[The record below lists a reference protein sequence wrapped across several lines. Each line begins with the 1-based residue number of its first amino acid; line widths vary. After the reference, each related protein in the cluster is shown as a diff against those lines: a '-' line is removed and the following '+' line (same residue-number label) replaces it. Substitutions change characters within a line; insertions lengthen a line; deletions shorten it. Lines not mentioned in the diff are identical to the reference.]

1 VHFNR
6 LRLSGFKSFVDAVE
20 LIIEPGMTGIVG
32 PNGCGKSNLIEALRW
47 VMGETS
53 AKKMR
58 GSGMDDVIFS
68 GTTGRPARNIAE
80 VVLQLDN
87 ADRGAPAQ
95 FNDNDEIEILRR
107 IERDSGSDYR
117 INGADVRAR
126 DVQRLFADLATGA
139 HATALVSQGEIG
151 GVINAKPEQRRV
163 LLEEAAGIT
172 GLHSRRHEAELRLR
186 AAETNLE
193 RLDDVMQNMDVQL
206 RGLKRQARQA
216 TRYKNLSGHIRKAQA
231 LLLYLRWTAAEDGWH
246 EARRRLTEADAQ
258 VTELTRGA
266 ARAAADEAGKMETL
280 PPLRQNEAESAARIH
295 RLTLAQERLD
305 EEERQALAL
314 AEQLEMRLQQIRND
328 AARETEHAQDSTAR
342 MESLALEQEEIG
354 ALQATQ
360 QEVVAET
367 EERAAMAGQILD
379 KRERE
384 LELETDRIASEAARR
399 ERLGAEA
406 AELGQRLEQAARR
419 IEDLDGER
427 RSLITISGEDIPSD
441 DSDAELDQLR
451 RAVAAARSETDAAES
466 ARSEAHAVEVAA
478 RDVLQKAEGELARS
492 RAEADALK
500 DLLSVN
506 EDDLWP
512 PLIDSISVD
521 AGFEAALG
529 AALGDDLAVSSDDR
543 APAHWH
549 DLPPLESAPT
559 LPTGAAPLSQHVK
572 APGALNRRMA
582 QIGVVDDQASGDRL
596 RGSLQPGQRLVTLD
610 GALWRWDG
618 YTVRSG
624 AATTATTRL
633 NQRNRLKVL
642 QDEVGERTKTVN
654 EDRQAFAAAQASES
668 QAVAEDNDA
677 RTRLRDTLEELR
689 ACEERRSALTEER
702 ARSESRLAAIDET
715 VTALEAEG
723 ESMRLRQTAVA
734 EELSTLSD
742 PENDRTGLA
751 ALRTDVASLRQEATD
766 AASERRRVEEE
777 AVTRVKRLTAI
788 AEENVYWQQRL
799 DSASSQLE
807 QLATRE
813 AEAGVELEEAKAR
826 PQALSEQ
833 RSGLLEK
840 LADAE
845 SERRKAADVLA
856 QAEAE
861 LAELAQVSKDAQ
873 ATLAEA
879 REERVR
885 MEGLVSQTDQLKSD
899 ISRSMSEALEC
910 TPAEIA
916 SVAEI
921 TEDQDLPDVES
932 VEARLER
939 LKRERENM
947 GPVNL
952 RADAEA
958 EELSEQLD
966 MMQSEREDLE
976 AAIAR
981 LRQGISSLNREGRER
996 MLTAFKTVDGHF
1008 GELFKRLFGGGEA
1021 RLSLVDSDDPL
1032 EAGLEILASPPGKR
1046 LQVMSLLSG
1055 GEQALTALALLFA
1068 VFLTNPAP
1076 VCVLDEVDAPLD
1088 DANVGRFL
1096 DLVEEIA
1103 GDTATRFLIITHNPL
1118 SMARMDRL
1126 FGVTMAERGI
1136 SQLVSVDLA
1145 QAEDLRATAYARN
1158 PYN

>member
-1 VHFNR
+1 MHFNR

-20 LIIEPGMTGIVG
+20 LIIEPGLTGIVG

-68 GTTGRPARNIAE
+68 GTAARPARNIAE

-87 ADRGAPAQ
+87 ADRSAPAQ
-95 FNDNDEIEILRR
+95 FNGNDDIEILRR

-139 HATALVSQGEIG
+139 HTKALVSQGEIG
-151 GVINAKPEQRRV
+151 GVINAKPVQRRL

-231 LLLYLRWTAAEDGWH
+231 LLLYLRWTAAEDSWQ
-246 EARRRLTEADAQ
+246 EARRQLTEADSQ
-258 VTELTRGA
+258 VTELTRDAARGA
-266 ARAAADEAGKMETL
+266 AAEAEKAETL
-280 PPLRQNEAESAARIH
+280 PPLRQDEAVAAVRIH
-295 RLTLAQERLD
+295 RLTLTQDSLD
-305 EEERQALAL
+305 DEERQALTL
-314 AEQLEMRLQQIRND
+314 AKQLEMRLQQIHDD
-328 AARETEHAQDSTAR
+328 AVREGEHAQDSTDR
-342 MESLALEQEEIG
+342 LGSLALEREEIH

-360 QEVVAET
+360 QEAVAQV
-367 EERAAMAGQILD
+367 EERATMARQILD

-384 LELETDRIASEAARR
+384 LELETDRIARESAHR
-399 ERLGAEA
+399 ERLNAEA
-406 AELGQRLEQAARR
+406 ADLGRRFEHSIGRLENLGA
-419 IEDLDGER
+419 ER
-427 RSLITISGEDIPSD
+427 KSLMITSGEEDPND
-441 DSDAELDQLR
+441 DSIAELAQLR
-451 RAVAAARSETDAAES
+451 RAVAAARTATDAAES
-466 ARSEAHAVEVAA
+466 LRSETHTAEISA
-478 RDVLQKAEGELARS
+478 REVLQKAEGELARS
-492 RAEADALK
+492 RAEADALR

-529 AALGDDLAVSSDDR
+529 AALGDDLVVSSDDG
-543 APAHWH
+543 APAHWRG
-549 DLPPLESAPT
+549 LPPFQSPPS
-559 LPTGAAPLSQHVK
+559 LPTDAVPLSQHMK
-572 APGALNRRMA
+572 SPGALNRRMT
-582 QIGVVDDQASGDRL
+582 QIGIVSDQAMGDRL
-596 RGSLQPGQRLVTLD
+596 RNQLQPGQRLVTLD

-633 NQRNRLKVL
+633 NQRNRLKIL
-642 QDEVGERTKTVN
+642 HDEIGHHTKTV
-654 EDRQAFAAAQASES
+654 DKAQKSFAVAHAAEAQAV
-668 QAVAEDNDA
+668 VADNEA
-677 RTRLRDTLEELR
+677 RTRLSDSLEELHN
-689 ACEERRSALTEER
+689 CEERRSVLSEER
-702 ARSESRLAAIDET
+702 ARRESRLAAIDESII
-715 VTALEAEG
+715 ALEADG
-723 ESMRLRQTAVA
+723 EAMRQRQGAIA
-734 EELSTLSD
+734 QDLSKHRD
-742 PENDRTGLA
+742 PEAARNALA
-751 ALRTDVASLRQEATD
+751 ALRTDVAGLRQEEAD
-766 AASERRRVEEE
+766 AASERRRIEVE
-777 AVTRVKRLTAI
+777 AAARVKRQTAI
-788 AEENVYWQQRL
+788 AEEDVYWQQRL
-799 DSASSQLE
+799 GSASSQLE
-807 QLATRE
+807 QLAKRE
-813 AEAGVELEEAKAR
+813 TEANSELELAKAR

-833 RSGLLEK
+833 RSALLEK
-840 LADAE
+840 MANAE
-845 SERRKAADVLA
+845 TERNAAADVLA
-856 QAEAE
+856 QAELE
-861 LAELAQVSKDAQ
+861 LANLVQISKDAQ

-879 REERVR
+879 REKRVR
-885 MEGLVSQTDQLKSD
+885 IEGRVSQSDQLKSD
-899 ISRSMSEALEC
+899 VSRTMREALEC
-910 TPAEIA
+910 TPAEIS

-921 TEDQDLPDVES
+921 TEDKNLPDVEA
-932 VEARLER
+932 VEARHER

-952 RADAEA
+952 RADAES
-958 EELSEQLD
+958 EELSDQLEL
-966 MMQSEREDLE
+966 MQSEREDLE

-981 LRQGISSLNREGRER
+981 LRQGISNLNREGRER
-996 MLTAFKTVDGHF
+996 VLSAFKAVDGHF

-1021 RLSLVDSDDPL
+1021 RLSMVDSDDPL

-1055 GEQALTALALLFA
+1055 GEQALTAIALLFA

-1088 DANVGRFL
+1088 DANVERFL
-1096 DLVEEIA
+1096 DLVGEIA
-1103 GDTATRFLIITHNPL
+1103 RDTATRFLIITHNPL
-1118 SMARMDRL
+1118 SMSHMDRL
-1126 FGVTMAERGI
+1126 FGVTMAERGV

-1145 QAEDLRATAYARN
+1145 QAEDLRATA
-1158 PYN
+1158 

>member
-6 LRLSGFKSFVDAVE
+6 LRLSGFKSFVDPVD

-32 PNGCGKSNLIEALRW
+32 PNGCGKSNLIEGLRW

-95 FNDNDEIEILRR
+95 FNEFDEIEILRR
-107 IERDSGSDYR
+107 IERESGSDYR
-117 INGADVRAR
+117 INGTDVRAR

-139 HATALVSQGEIG
+139 HATALVGQGEIG
-151 GVINAKPEQRRV
+151 RVINAKPEQRRV

-193 RLDDVMQNMDVQL
+193 RLDDVMQNMETQL

-216 TRYKNLSGHIRKAQA
+216 TRYRNLSGHIRKAQA
-231 LLLYLRWTAAEDGWH
+231 LLFYLRWTAAENGWH
-246 EARRRLTEADAQ
+246 EAQHRLSEADAQ
-258 VTELTRGA
+258 VTELTREA
-266 ARAAADEAGKMETL
+266 ARASAAEAEKSEIL
-280 PPLRQNEAESAARIH
+280 PPLRQHEAECAARIH
-295 RLTLAQERLD
+295 RLSVAQERLD

-314 AEQLEMRLQQIRND
+314 TEQLETRVQQIKND
-328 AARETEHAQDSTAR
+328 AVRENEHAQDSAAR
-342 MESLALEQEEIG
+342 LDSLTLEQEEIE
-354 ALQATQ
+354 ALQAAQ
-360 QEVVAET
+360 QETLTLA
-367 EERAAMAGQILD
+367 EERAGLAEQILL

-384 LELETDRIASEAARR
+384 LELETQRAATESARR
-399 ERLGAEA
+399 ERLEAESTDL
-406 AELGQRLEQAARR
+406 EQRLGQANARLDELQT
-419 IEDLDGER
+419 ER
-427 RSLITISGEDIPSD
+427 SSLSAETGDDRENA
-441 DSDAELDQLR
+441 DSDAEIDQLR
-451 RAVAAARSETDAAES
+451 TAVAAARSATDAAET
-466 ARSEAHAVEVAA
+466 ARSEAQGMEART
-478 RDVLQKAEGELARS
+478 RDVLQKADSELARS
-492 RAEADALK
+492 RAEADALS

-506 EDDLWP
+506 EDELWP
-512 PLIDSISVD
+512 PLIDSVTVD
-521 AGFEAALG
+521 TGFEAALG
-529 AALGDDLAVSSDDR
+529 AALGDDLAVSSDDG
-543 APAHWH
+543 APAHWR
-549 DLPPLESAPT
+549 DLPPLDSAPA
-559 LPTGAAPLSQHVK
+559 LPSDADPLSRYVK
-572 APGALNRRMA
+572 IPGVLGRRMA
-582 QIGVVDDQASGDRL
+582 QIGVVADQAAGDRM
-596 RGSLQPGQRLVTLD
+596 RGSLQPGQRLVTRD

-633 NQRNRLKVL
+633 SQRNRLHAL
-642 QDEVGERTKTVN
+642 QDEIAARTETHDTALTN
-654 EDRQAFAAAQASES
+654 FTAAQAAEAG
-668 QAVAEDNDA
+668 AVAADSAA
-677 RTRLRDTLEELR
+677 RTRLRETLEELR
-689 ACEERRSALTEER
+689 GCEERRAALTKER
-702 ARSESRLAAIDET
+702 ARRESRLTAI
-715 VTALEAEG
+715 G
-723 ESMRLRQTAVA
+723 ESIATLESDSAAMAERQRAIVDEQSA
-734 EELSTLSD
+734 LSD
-742 PENDRTGLA
+742 PQENGNALS
-751 ALRTDVASLRQEATD
+751 ALRADVASLRQEAAD
-766 AASERRRVEEE
+766 AGSERRHVEEE
-777 AVTRVKRLTAI
+777 ARTRVKRLVAI
-788 AEENVYWQQRL
+788 AEEDIYWRRRFE
-799 DSASSQLE
+799 SASSQLD

-813 AEAGVELEEAKAR
+813 AEARETLAEAQNR
-826 PQALSEQ
+826 PQALAEQ
-833 RSGLLEK
+833 RTGLLEHVAAAE
-840 LADAE
+840 AD
-845 SERRKAADVLA
+845 RRQAADVLA
-856 QAEAE
+856 QAETE
-861 LAELAQVSKDAQ
+861 LSGLSQMSKDAQ
-873 ATLAEA
+873 SALAAA

-910 TPAEIA
+910 TPTEIA
-916 SVAEI
+916 TVAEI
-921 TEDQDLPDVES
+921 SEDQELPDVEA
-932 VEARLER
+932 VEGRLER

-958 EELSEQLD
+958 EELSEQLAT
-966 MMQSEREDLE
+966 MQSEREDLE

-996 MLTAFKTVDGHF
+996 MLVAFKTVDNHF

-1088 DANVGRFL
+1088 DANVERFL
-1096 DLVEEIA
+1096 DMVEEIA
-1103 GDTATRFLIITHNPL
+1103 RDTATRFLIITHNPI
-1118 SMARMDRL
+1118 SMSRMDRL
-1126 FGVTMAERGI
+1126 FGVTMAERGV
-1136 SQLVSVDLA
+1136 SQLVSVDLS
-1145 QAEDLRATAYARN
+1145 QAEDLRATA
-1158 PYN
+1158 

>member
-20 LIIEPGMTGIVG
+20 LIIEPGLTGIVG

-68 GTTGRPARNIAE
+68 GTAARPARNIAE

-87 ADRGAPAQ
+87 ADRSAPAQ
-95 FNDNDEIEILRR
+95 FNGNDEIEILRR
-107 IERDSGSDYR
+107 IERDLGSDYR

-139 HATALVSQGEIG
+139 HTKALVSQGEIG
-151 GVINAKPEQRRV
+151 GVINAKPVQRRL

-231 LLLYLRWTAAEDGWH
+231 LLLYLRWTAAEDSWQ
-246 EARRRLTEADAQ
+246 EARRQLTEADSQ
-258 VTELTRGA
+258 VTGLTRDA
-266 ARAAADEAGKMETL
+266 ARKAAAEAEKAETL
-280 PPLRQNEAESAARIH
+280 PPLRQDEAVAAVRIH
-295 RLTLAQERLD
+295 RLTLTQDSLD
-305 EEERQALAL
+305 DEERQALTL
-314 AEQLEMRLQQIRND
+314 AKQLEMRLQQIHDD
-328 AARETEHAQDSTAR
+328 AVREGEHAQDSTDR
-342 MESLALEQEEIG
+342 LGSLALEREEIH

-360 QEVVAET
+360 HEAVAQV
-367 EERAAMAGQILD
+367 EERATMARQILD

-384 LELETDRIASEAARR
+384 LELETDRIARESAHR
-399 ERLGAEA
+399 ERLNAEA
-406 AELGQRLEQAARR
+406 ADLGRRFEHSVGRLENLGA
-419 IEDLDGER
+419 ER
-427 RSLITISGEDIPSD
+427 KSLMITSGEEDPND
-441 DSDAELDQLR
+441 DSIAELAQLR
-451 RAVAAARSETDAAES
+451 RAVAAARTATDAAES
-466 ARSEAHAVEVAA
+466 LRSETHTAEISA
-478 RDVLQKAEGELARS
+478 REVLQKAEGELARS
-492 RAEADALK
+492 RAEADALR

-529 AALGDDLAVSSDDR
+529 AALGDDLVVSSDDG
-543 APAHWH
+543 APAHWRG
-549 DLPPLESAPT
+549 LPPFQSPPS
-559 LPTGAAPLSQHVK
+559 LPTDAVPLSQHVK
-572 APGALNRRMA
+572 SPGALNRRMT
-582 QIGVVDDQASGDRL
+582 QIGIVNDQAMGDRL
-596 RGSLQPGQRLVTLD
+596 RNQLQPGQRLVTLD

-633 NQRNRLKVL
+633 NQRNRLKIL
-642 QDEVGERTKTVN
+642 HDEISHHTKTV
-654 EDRQAFAAAQASES
+654 DKAQKSFAVAHAAES
-668 QAVAEDNDA
+668 QAVVADNEA
-677 RTRLRDTLEELR
+677 RTRLSDSLEELHN
-689 ACEERRSALTEER
+689 CEERRSALSEER
-702 ARSESRLAAIDET
+702 ARRESRLAAIDESII
-715 VTALEAEG
+715 ALEADG
-723 ESMRLRQTAVA
+723 EAMRQRQGAIA
-734 EELSTLSD
+734 QDLSKHRD
-742 PENDRTGLA
+742 PEADRNALA
-751 ALRTDVASLRQEATD
+751 ALRTDVAGLRQEEAD
-766 AASERRRVEEE
+766 AASERRRIEGE
-777 AVTRVKRLTAI
+777 AAARVKRQTAI
-788 AEENVYWQQRL
+788 AEEDVYWQQRL
-799 DSASSQLE
+799 GSASSQLE
-807 QLATRE
+807 QLAKRE
-813 AEAGVELEEAKAR
+813 TEANSELELAKAR

-833 RSGLLEK
+833 RSALLEK
-840 LADAE
+840 MANAE
-845 SERRKAADVLA
+845 TERNAAADVLA
-856 QAEAE
+856 RAE
-861 LAELAQVSKDAQ
+861 LELANLVQISKDAQ

-879 REERVR
+879 REKRVR
-885 MEGLVSQTDQLKSD
+885 IEGRVSQSDQLKSD
-899 ISRSMSEALEC
+899 VSRTMREALEC
-910 TPAEIA
+910 TPAEIS

-921 TEDQDLPDVES
+921 TEDKNLPDVEA
-932 VEARLER
+932 VEARHER

-958 EELSEQLD
+958 EELSDQLEL
-966 MMQSEREDLE
+966 MQSEREDLE

-981 LRQGISSLNREGRER
+981 LRQGISNLNREGRER
-996 MLTAFKTVDGHF
+996 VLSAFKAVDGHF

-1021 RLSLVDSDDPL
+1021 RLSMVDSDDPL

-1055 GEQALTALALLFA
+1055 GEQALTAIALLFA

-1088 DANVGRFL
+1088 DANVERFL
-1096 DLVEEIA
+1096 DLVGEIA
-1103 GDTATRFLIITHNPL
+1103 RDTATRFLIITHNPL
-1118 SMARMDRL
+1118 SMSHMDRL
-1126 FGVTMAERGI
+1126 FGVTMAERGV

-1145 QAEDLRATAYARN
+1145 QAEDLRATA
-1158 PYN
+1158 